1 MQCALDP
8 EEADGWRLKL
18 FIQLFFDSLVSQGL
32 DMCIVNCVKNVKILG
47 KH

>member
-1 MQCALDP
+1 VGDHALEP

-18 FIQLFFDSLVSQGL
+18 FIQLFFDRLVSQGL
-32 DMCIVNCVKNVKILG
+32 DMCIVKILG